1 MDKIYSIG
9 SLGIGGSEVNVS
21 NIHVERVNFRET
33 TNGARI
39 KTWQVNVEICNQ
51 KKKKKFHM
59 FMTLKFPNLYII
71 ICFADR
77 QRSSSKCYFLKHKLD
92 GSGKSNYHR
101 PILL

>member
-51 KKKKKFHM
+51 KKKKKISYVHD
-59 FMTLKFPNLYII
+59 LKISKFVHNYLF
-71 ICFADR
+71 CR
-77 QRSSSKCYFLKHKLD
+77 QAEVKFKM
-92 GSGKSNYHR
+92 
-101 PILL
+101 LLSQT